1 MNNQISLIPK
11 SNNHETTPNVVN
23 KKCKKYGAFSNKT
36 YLERLL
42 KEIKKI
48 TDLKGPDRSAA
59 GSFLIA
65 YTLELDDINKEIVN
79 KNSYTINT
87 YNDLKLKAKESSNKK
102 MKEAERIKELLEK
115 IKERCIDPSPSIRV
129 RPTGSISS
137 AGKKRKVNDSKKNKK
152 RKSRGKRLKKTK
164 RR

>member
-48 TDLKGPDRSAA
+48 TDLKGPDRSAV

-65 YTLELDDINKEIVN
+65 YTSELDDINKEIVN

-115 IKERCIDPSPSIRV
+115 IKERSDRSLTEYQSK
-129 RPTGSISS
+129 TNGSISS
-137 AGKKRKVNDSKKNKK
+137 NW
-152 RKSRGKRLKKTK
+152 
-164 RR
+164 